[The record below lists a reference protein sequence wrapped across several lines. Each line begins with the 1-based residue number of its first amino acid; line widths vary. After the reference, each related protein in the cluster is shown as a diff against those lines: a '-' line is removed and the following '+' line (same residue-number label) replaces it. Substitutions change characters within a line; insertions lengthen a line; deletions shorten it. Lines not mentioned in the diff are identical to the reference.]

1 MLWLIPFGTIS
12 LKVSLPFELFFD
24 RVLLPFVILAWGLSF
39 VVGPRDRTR
48 TRCTWIHLA
57 VAGFVLMALVSVLVN
72 AGPLNQTLD
81 LADSVKSLL
90 LLGTY
95 AAFFFVIATSV
106 RPTEIRAFF
115 KYTLVLAVLCA
126 IGTLVEFRFH
136 YNVFYD
142 LSGKLLGHVFDVQ
155 PVQDQGIDELGRP
168 VILGPGAVGLEVAA
182 MLAMAVPLALL
193 GFMNASRRR
202 DRILYGLAACI
213 VLAAGLATYKKT
225 AIVAPGIVFLCL
237 ALIKPRQV
245 RRLLPLAIVIL
256 IASHALAPGSLGS
269 VVSEFTGG
277 RLTAVGTTQHRQDGY
292 DAIRP
297 LVWSQ
302 PLLGMG
308 YGSYNGNLNRIL
320 DNQMLDNLIDTGV
333 VGEISYILLAISV
346 FSSAWR
352 VMKLAPLDERAVLAL
367 GGALSAVVFLTTS
380 FLFDVMSF
388 PHVPY
393 IFLTMAGFV
402 AVLARDTPGAWLTW
416 VRDPVEPADA

>member
-1 MLWLIPFGTIS
+1 MS
-12 LKVSLPFELFFD
+12 
-24 RVLLPFVILAWGLSF
+24 
-39 VVGPRDRTR
+39 
-48 TRCTWIHLA
+48 
-57 VAGFVLMALVSVLVN
+57 LVSVLVN
-72 AGPLNQTLD
+72 AGALNQTLELGD
-81 LADSVKSLL
+81 AVKSLL

-95 AAFFFVIATSV
+95 AVFFFVIATSV
-106 RPTEIRAFF
+106 RPSEIRAFF
-115 KYTLVLAVLCA
+115 KYTLLLAVLCA

-142 LSGKLLGHVFDVQ
+142 VSGKLLGHVFDVQ
-155 PVQDQGIDELGRP
+155 AAQDVGVDELGRP
-168 VILGPGAVGLEVAA
+168 VVLGPGAVGLEVAT
-182 MLAMAVPLALL
+182 MLAMAVPLALI
-193 GFMNASRRR
+193 GFINATRRR

-225 AIVAPGIVFLCL
+225 AIVAPGVVVLCI
-237 ALIKPRQV
+237 ALLQPRQV
-245 RRLLPLAIVIL
+245 RRLLPLAIVML

-269 VVSEFTGG
+269 VVGEFTGG
-277 RLTAVGTTQHRQDGY
+277 RLTAVGTTQHREDGY

-308 YGSYNGNLNRIL
+308 YGSYNGGLNRIL

-333 VGEISYILLAISV
+333 VGELCYVLLAVSV
-346 FSSAWR
+346 FSAAWR
-352 VMKLAPLDERAVLAL
+352 IMRLVPRDERAILAL

-380 FLFDVMSF
+380 LLFDVMSF

-416 VRDPVEPADA
+416 VREPAALADP